1 MIIVCFVC
9 LGFIVPLENFHSYE
23 DVTSISEGLQFLTYA
38 RLSLLLSSVGSLA
51 CHKGHSFIMV
61 RDTHTLSQ
69 AFSSGVLTTC
79 PHLFLRAS
87 PKAKAGLGVQ
97 SLRPSVRPSQ
107 NLVIATPLKL
117 LFQLSWNLVC
127 RSDIICSYAYRQEIL
142 IPLFLWEVC
151 PLGTL
156 KILIKDLVIA
166 TPLKLLIRFSW
177 NLVVDRTSYV
187 VMHIGRKFWSPH
199 FCRSYAFGT

>member
-51 CHKGHSFIMV
+51 CHTGHSFIMV

-79 PHLFLRAS
+79 PHLFYLR
-87 PKAKAGLGVQ
+87 
-97 SLRPSVRPSQ
+97 RR
-107 NLVIATPLKL
+107 
-117 LFQLSWNLVC
+117 
-127 RSDIICSYAYRQEIL
+127 R
-142 IPLFLWEVC
+142 
-151 PLGTL
+151 
-156 KILIKDLVIA
+156 
-166 TPLKLLIRFSW
+166 
-177 NLVVDRTSYV
+177 
-187 VMHIGRKFWSPH
+187 RKQV
-199 FCRSYAFGT
+199 